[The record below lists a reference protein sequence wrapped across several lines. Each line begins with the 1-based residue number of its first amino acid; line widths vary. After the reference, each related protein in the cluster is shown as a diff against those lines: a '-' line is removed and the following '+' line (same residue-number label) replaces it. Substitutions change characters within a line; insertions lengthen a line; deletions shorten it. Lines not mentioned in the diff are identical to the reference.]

1 MNFVKQFFGIVAF
14 CIVTALVVP
23 LAVYGIIAV
32 KENKNTEENQRK
44 ISGETIDVL
53 FAGENTVRTMNLEE
67 YLCGVVAAEMPASF
81 EPEALKAQ
89 AVAARSYAIHRKIN
103 PSPDHPDASVCT
115 DYTHCKAHKNTEELA
130 DLWGKDEKEYS
141 DKIRNAVFSTNGEII
156 TYNGEV
162 ALAVF
167 HSQSGSGRTENS
179 KDVWG
184 GEIPYLVSVESH
196 GEENAPN
203 FYSTVVVPFDEF
215 ETKIRNEFPDATID
229 SPQNIGEIDKSEG
242 GSVKTI
248 DIGNEKITGKDIRR
262 IFGLRSSCFEIR
274 ADDNNITFEVMG
286 YGHGVGMSQYGANA
300 MAKEGFDYKAILTHY
315 YTGTE
320 LSEV

>member
-1 MNFVKQFFGIVAF
+1 MKQFLGIVAF
-14 CIVTALVVP
+14 CIVTALAVP
-23 LAVYGIIAV
+23 LLVYGIIAV

-81 EPEALKAQ
+81 ENEALKAQ

-103 PSPDHPDASVCT
+103 PSPDHPDAAVCT
-115 DYTHCKAHKNTEELA
+115 DYTHCKAYKNKEELA
-130 DLWGKDEKEYS
+130 DLWETDEKEYS
-141 DKIRNAVFSTNGEII
+141 DKIRNAVFSTSGEVI

-184 GEIPYLVSVESH
+184 GDIPYLVSVESH
-196 GEENAPN
+196 GEESAPN
-203 FYSTVVVPFDEF
+203 FYSTVTVTFDEF
-215 ETKIRNEFPDATID
+215 KTKICSEFSDIKIN
-229 SPQNIGEIDKSEG
+229 SPQDIGEFDKSEG
-242 GSVKTI
+242 GSVKTLN
-248 DIGNEKITGKDIRR
+248 IGKEKISGKDIRR
-262 IFGLRSSCFEIR
+262 IFGLRSSCFEIK
-274 ADDNNITFEVMG
+274 ADENNVTFEVAG

-300 MAKEGFDYKAILTHY
+300 MAKEGKDYKQILYHY

-320 LSEV
+320 VSGV

>member
-1 MNFVKQFFGIVAF
+1 MIIAF
-14 CIVTALVVP
+14 CLVTALVVP
-23 LAVYGIIAV
+23 LSVYGIISL
-32 KENKNTEENQRK
+32 KENKNTQKNQRK

-53 FAGENTVRTMNLEE
+53 FTEEDIVRTMNIEE
-67 YLCGVVAAEMPASF
+67 YLCGVVAAEMPATF
-81 EPEALKAQ
+81 EDEALKAQ
-89 AVAARSYAIHRKIN
+89 AVAARSYAVHRKIN
-103 PSPDHPDASVCT
+103 PSPDHPDATVCT
-115 DYTHCKAHKNTEELA
+115 DYTHCKAYKTGEELGA
-130 DLWGKDEKEYS
+130 LWGNDEKEYLN
-141 DKIRNAVFSTNGEII
+141 KIKNAVYSTNGEII

-184 GEIPYLVSVESH
+184 GDIPYLVSVESH

-203 FYSTVVVPFDEF
+203 FYSTVTVSFTEF
-215 ETKIRNEFPDATID
+215 KSKIESEFPDASINSVAD
-229 SPQNIGEIDKSEG
+229 IGDINKSEG
-242 GSVKTI
+242 GSVKTMK
-248 DIGNEKITGKDIRR
+248 IGKEKISGKDIRR
-262 IFGLRSSCFEIR
+262 IFGLRSSCFEIK
-274 ADDNNITFEVMG
+274 ADEKNVTFEVEG